1 MTRRATSAPCPDP
14 THPHISTQAHISTQ
28 KQTQTQTLTPTPQGA
43 NPQ

>member
-14 THPHISTQAHISTQ
+14 THPHISTQ
-28 KQTQTQTLTPTPQGA
+28 KQTQTLTTIPQGA